1 MTRPM
6 ALIEPHADQG
16 GGHHCRTL
24 LALAHAHGNAL
35 IVAPPLTPASVRE
48 QLAATGAELA
58 TGPRG
63 LAAVLLKSAAKL
75 VAVAELVTGAV
86 FVARRWP
93 DRLRRTPHQFALLA
107 SALREAAAVR
117 TARRLRLDP
126 TVVILTAVPGLHAL
140 VGLLGGGHLRFVHEI
155 TTTEDL
161 PLRLLGNLAQRGR
174 HRVLVLAPT
183 RAVQGQLSERFPSLR
198 VQVRPYAVASP
209 ADRITTEERAKA
221 RASLGLADRHTAIAL
236 VGGWWPAKDIATV
249 HRALVQLTRTI
260 HLLITGHPLD
270 AQRLAQW
277 SALPQVQVH
286 LEQVPASDTAVRD
299 LYAAADAALVARHP
313 GIGKESGLVI
323 DALRFG
329 VPLICSDH
337 HRDLTRK
344 LIGQPWTRLF
354 PAGDATQLADILD
367 RLADQRLPAPAPG
380 TAAVLGIP
388 TPSAQIAFL
397 INCQPG
403 EAR

>member
-1 MTRPM
+1 MNHPL
-6 ALIEPHADQG
+6 ALIEPNADQHN
-16 GGHHCRTL
+16 GHYCRTL
-24 LALAHAHGNAL
+24 LALARAHGNAL
-35 IVAPPLTPASVRE
+35 VVAPPLIPASVRE
-48 QLAATGAELA
+48 QLAAAGAELA

-63 LAAVLLKSAAKL
+63 LAAALLGFTAQLAA
-75 VAVAELVTGAV
+75 VTARATGAV
-86 FVARRWP
+86 FASRRWP
-93 DRLRRTPHQFALLA
+93 DQLRRTPHQFELLA

-126 TVVILTAVPGLHAL
+126 TVVILTAAPGLHVLA
-140 VGLLGGGHLRFVHEI
+140 GLLGGRHLRFVHEI

-161 PLRLLGNLAQRGR
+161 PLRLLGRLARRGR
-174 HRVLVLAPT
+174 HYVLVLAPT
-183 RAVQGQLSERFPSLR
+183 RAVQDQLSERFPSLG

-221 RASLGLADRHTAIAL
+221 RAGLGLADRHTAIAL
-236 VGGWWPAKDIATV
+236 VGGWWPAKDMLTV
-249 HRALVQLTRTI
+249 HRALGQLTRPI
-260 HLLITGHPLD
+260 HLLITGQPLD

-277 SALPQVQVH
+277 SALPQVQVR

-299 LYAAADAALVARHP
+299 LYAAADAALVARYP
-313 GIGKESGLVI
+313 GIGKESGLVT

-344 LIGQPWTRLF
+344 LTGQPWTRLF

-380 TAAVLGIP
+380 TAAFLGIP
-388 TPSAQIAFL
+388 TPGDQIAFL
-397 INCQPG
+397 INCKPG